1 MAIKRG
7 APFDK
12 NNLWNV
18 PAIDGGEIVPR
29 ARSSFVNG
37 ESIDQTPNKFI
48 QGGVIPKKGTATYD
62 PSKRYG
68 PNSPLIED

>member
-1 MAIKRG
+1 MTIKRG

-18 PAIDGGEIVPR
+18 PAIDGGEIISK
-29 ARSSFVNG
+29 AYASKVNG
-37 ESIDQTPNKFI
+37 KAIGQKPPNFFN
-48 QGGVIPKKGTATYD
+48 GGTIPKKGTATYD

>member
-18 PAIDGGEIVPR
+18 PAIDGGGIVPD
-29 ARSSFVNG
+29 AFAKIYNG
-37 ESIDQTPNKFI
+37 QAIGKTPPEFFNGGFI
-48 QGGVIPKKGTATYD
+48 PLKGTATYD